1 MSNPLLHS
9 LNPLLHLSNPLLH
22 LAGLPKFDEIKPEH
36 VSPALDLLLSAGKQ
50 SVEALATSTDAP
62 TWQNFALKLEDMD
75 EKISRA
81 WSQVGH
87 MNSVVNSPEL
97 REAYNDNL
105 AKLTDFYSDI
115 AQDERLYAKY
125 RAIKNSAD
133 FAKLN
138 SAQQKIIDNE
148 VRDFKLGGAELSA
161 DKKVRFKAI
170 SEELS
175 KLAAKFEENV
185 LDTTNEYALYEA
197 DETKLTGIPADVLQA
212 AKEAAETD
220 NLAAIAGNKDISAAK
235 AGNENISVGYKF
247 TLHFP
252 SYLPVL
258 QYADNRALRETL
270 YRAYATRASE
280 YGKPEFDN
288 TSIITQLLKLREEEA
303 KLLGFNNFAELS
315 LASKM
320 ADTPQQVIDFLENLA
335 SRAKPYAEQDK
346 LELAAYA
353 SKLGINDMQAWD
365 VAYVSEKLRED
376 KYAFSDLEV
385 KQYFPEAKV
394 MAGLFKVVET
404 IFGVFVKKTSAP
416 TWHKDAH
423 FYEITRHDGTLIGQF
438 YLDLYARNN
447 KRGGAWMDEAI
458 TRRIVDNKLTTPVA
472 YLTCNFSAPVGG
484 KPALFTHDEVI
495 TMFHEFGHGLHHMLT
510 EVNDYSVSGIKGVE
524 WDAVELPSQFM
535 ENFCWE
541 WDVLR
546 HMTQHVDTG
555 AQLPRELFDK
565 MVAAKNFQAGMQTVR
580 QIEFSLF
587 DIKLH
592 SAFNPNGTK
601 TSLDLIE
608 EIRDQVAVVRPP
620 KWNRF
625 PNNFS
630 HIFAGGYAA
639 GYYSYKWA
647 EVLSA
652 DAYSLFEEQGG
663 LSAEAGQK
671 FWQEILSR
679 GGSRPA
685 MESFIA
691 FRGREPSID
700 ALLRHNGMANWNLRL
715 GI

>member
-1 MSNPLLHS
+1 MNTSNNPLLFFT
-9 LNPLLHLSNPLLH
+9 
-22 LAGLPKFDEIKPEH
+22 GLPKFNEVKPEH
-36 VSPALDLLLSAGKQ
+36 VSPAIDSLIAEGRALI
-50 SVEALATSTDAP
+50 ETLATQIEAP
-62 TWQNFALKLEDMD
+62 TWQNFAFKLEDHS
-75 EKISRA
+75 EKLGRA

-87 MNSVVNSPEL
+87 MNSVINSPEL

-105 AKLTDFYSDI
+105 AKLTDFGSDI

-125 RAIKNSAD
+125 RAIQISSE
-133 FAKLN
+133 FTKLTPT
-138 SAQQKIIDNE
+138 QQTIINHE
-148 VRDFKLGGAELSA
+148 VRDFKLGGAELAA
-161 DKKVRFKAI
+161 DEKVRFKAI
-170 SEELS
+170 SEESS

-185 LDTTNEYALYEA
+185 LDTTNEYALFIDNVTELA
-197 DETKLTGIPADVLQA
+197 GVPEDVLQA
-212 AKEAAETD
+212 AKDAAMDDSKT
-220 NLAAIAGNKDISAAK
+220 
-235 AGNENISVGYKF
+235 GYKI

-252 SYLPVL
+252 SYIPVL
-258 QYADNRALRETL
+258 QYADNRNLRETL

-280 YGKPEFDN
+280 FGKVEFDN
-288 TSIITQLLKLREEEA
+288 TPIITQLLKLRHEEA
-303 KLLGFNNFAELS
+303 QLLGFNNFAELS
-315 LASKM
+315 LATKM
-320 ADTPQQVIDFLENLA
+320 ADTPKQVVEFLETLA
-335 SRAKPYAEQDK
+335 NRAKPYAAQDM
-346 LELAAYA
+346 LELVAYA
-353 SKLGINDMQAWD
+353 KALGIDDLQAWD
-365 VAYVSEKLRED
+365 VSYVSEKLRED
-376 KYAFSDLEV
+376 KYAFSDQEV
-385 KQYFPEAKV
+385 KQYFPEEKV
-394 MAGLFKVVET
+394 LQGLFKVVET

-416 TWHKDAH
+416 TWHANEH
-423 FYEITRHDGTLIGQF
+423 FYEITRHDAKSGAEVLVGQF

-458 TRRIVDNKLTTPVA
+458 SRRVVDGKLTTPVA
-472 YLTCNFSAPVGG
+472 FLTCNFSGPVGG

-510 EVNDYSVSGIKGVE
+510 QVDDYGVSGIKGVE

-546 HMTQHVDTG
+546 HMTQHIDTG

-587 DIKLH
+587 DIRLH
-592 SAFNPNGTK
+592 GDFDVNGEK
-601 TSLDLIE
+601 TPLDLIE
-608 EIRDQVAVVRPP
+608 EIRDEVAVVRPP

-652 DAYSLFEEQGG
+652 DAYSMFEENSEENGVLCG
-663 LSAEAGQK
+663 KTGQK
-671 FWQEILSR
+671 FWREILSQ

-700 ALLRHNGMANWNLRL
+700 ALLRHNGMSN
-715 GI
+715 